1 MGICEEEGREVR
13 EEKIQKESK
22 MAKNLDLTGF
32 DGNILAQ
39 NLKTQKGSLG
49 IMEEKTV
56 ITEARTVEAATEA
69 TVVEETV
76 DAEPT
81 AESTESTETVVA
93 TTTGVEPTVEV
104 VVEDPATE
112 EIKLNTL
119 NSLKYL
125 ISEIYSHSYILNKAT
140 GADIFIDERVKSDL
154 AEAVILEE
162 ALGQLKEA
170 KEIGLM
176 RGLEVKETSLL
187 ITAFDFLAALPDTAM
202 RNAVGTLLSL
212 LEKSVIA
219 KSVKNK
225 NVNLHKVEVKKP
237 ENEKFALRTWLTR
250 LGWKGSE
257 GKMERNLLYRNL
269 NGNTAFCT
277 EESKIRWE
285 AKHKKGKRTEPT
297 VMGTSEAVST
307 AEEERKKKVRLG
319 LLWLNQKPILKL
331 GKSL

>member
-170 KEIGLM
+170 KEFYDI
-176 RGLEVKETSLL
+176 
-187 ITAFDFLAALPDTAM
+187 IIFDSFLPE
-202 RNAVGTLLSL
+202 GTG
-212 LEKSVIA
+212 ERIKI
-219 KSVKNK
+219 
-225 NVNLHKVEVKKP
+225 
-237 ENEKFALRTWLTR
+237 
-250 LGWKGSE
+250 KGGE
-257 GKMERNLLYRNL
+257 Q
-269 NGNTAFCT
+269 
-277 EESKIRWE
+277 
-285 AKHKKGKRTEPT
+285 
-297 VMGTSEAVST
+297 V
-307 AEEERKKKVRLG
+307 
-319 LLWLNQKPILKL
+319 
-331 GKSL
+331 